1 MTILWSILLIA
12 SASSLFA
19 MVYMWFIK
27 PAILRHGDYKQAFEG
42 GLKVKHKKMQDRYEE
57 SSPLMK
63 EARSQLQEWA
73 DDETREIMAEAL
85 KQAETDTGVRE

>member
-1 MTILWSILLIA
+1 
-12 SASSLFA
+12 
-19 MVYMWFIK
+19 
-27 PAILRHGDYKQAFEG
+27 
-42 GLKVKHKKMQDRYEE
+42 MQDRYEE